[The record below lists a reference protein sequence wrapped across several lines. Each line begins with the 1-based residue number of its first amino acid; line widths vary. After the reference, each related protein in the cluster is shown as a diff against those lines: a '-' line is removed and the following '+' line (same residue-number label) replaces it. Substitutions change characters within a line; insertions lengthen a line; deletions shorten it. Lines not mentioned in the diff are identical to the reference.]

1 MIERLFEVLFAIFI
15 DLPYLLFSIAAIFIV
30 GYGITGF
37 FVYFPMSVWEH
48 FSKKEIR
55 EDIKDKIGKVSTICI
70 SIVLFLVTIYQE
82 VT

>member
-1 MIERLFEVLFAIFI
+1 MIESLFEVIGAIFI
-15 DLPYLLFSIAAIFIV
+15 DLPHLILSIAVVFMV
-30 GYGITGF
+30 GYAIATF
-37 FVYFPMSVWEH
+37 LVYFPMSVWEH

-55 EDIKDKIGKVSTICI
+55 EDIKDKMGKVSTICI